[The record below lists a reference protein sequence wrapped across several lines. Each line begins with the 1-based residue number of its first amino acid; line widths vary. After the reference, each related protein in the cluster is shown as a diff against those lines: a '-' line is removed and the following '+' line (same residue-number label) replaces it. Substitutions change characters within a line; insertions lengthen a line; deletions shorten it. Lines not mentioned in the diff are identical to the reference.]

1 MRTESSTESIIQ
13 LRVQFAKVCLVLR
26 LRKKT
31 CYMRLFDE
39 IGGVVCQEKIFDWG
53 CSVVFA
59 VPTVGFIVDRI
70 SPVWSTKTNTF
81 DFVKS

>member
-1 MRTESSTESIIQ
+1 
-13 LRVQFAKVCLVLR
+13 
-26 LRKKT
+26 
-31 CYMRLFDE
+31 MRLFDE

-53 CSVVFA
+53 CSFVFA